1 MSGRQPPPYRNK
13 KLVRSRRLSHADS
26 SDESVAGGE
35 DPATPPS
42 HHAAVAGDA
51 GPAHSSGPAS
61 RWKRA
66 SVKAVELQENGDGC
80 GSVCVYIYIYVYTYI
95 WIFLTVNVRMC
106 SADSTQ
112 YIDACLSVN
121 PSLLLPYGMLLLSML
136 KIVIV
141 PLDLSK
147 HDTAHG
153 QGEVQSE

>member
-1 MSGRQPPPYRNK
+1 MWGRQPPPYRNK

-35 DPATPPS
+35 DPATTPS

-80 GSVCVYIYIYVYTYI
+80 GLSECVCTSTYMYIHIYIYRFI
-95 WIFLTVNVRMC
+95 
-106 SADSTQ
+106 
-112 YIDACLSVN
+112 
-121 PSLLLPYGMLLLSML
+121 
-136 KIVIV
+136 
-141 PLDLSK
+141 
-147 HDTAHG
+147 
-153 QGEVQSE
+153 